1 MSPDLETS
9 GRSYPLIVAA
19 AILAIAMG
27 LGLNQV
33 GKGFASRAGE
43 GISVTGSARV
53 EATAD
58 KAVWPLNAEQVAPT
72 QSAAVAK
79 VNVAVD
85 AVTKYLK
92 DGGIPESAIEFG
104 SVSAYPQEEYV
115 NGNSTGR
122 VLNYRASRTVTV
134 RTSDVQLV
142 SKLSNGIGALLST
155 GVSVSNYGPQYYLS
169 KLSDLRPELLKKA
182 MKDARVRADAIVSAT
197 GGKVGSVQSVRSG
210 PFQVTS
216 PDAMDTS
223 AGGYYDTSTIDKT
236 ITSTVTVMFSVK
248 S

>member
-1 MSPDLETS
+1 MTPDLES
-9 GRSYPLIVAA
+9 ANKSYPLIIAA

-33 GKGFASRAGE
+33 GKGFASRAGQ

-53 EATAD
+53 DATAD
-58 KAVWPLNAEQVAPT
+58 KAVWPLNAEQIAPT
-72 QSAAVAK
+72 QNAAVAK
-79 VNVAVD
+79 VNSAVE
-85 AVTKYLK
+85 AVTKYLT
-92 DGGIPESAIEFG
+92 DGGIPNSAIQYG

-122 VLNYRASRTVTV
+122 ILNYRASRTITV
-134 RTSDVQLV
+134 RTEDVELV

-155 GVSVSNYGPQYYLS
+155 GVNVSNYGPQYYIS
-169 KLSDLRPELLKKA
+169 KLNELRPELLKEA

-197 GGKVGSVQSVRSG
+197 GGKVGSAQSVRSG

-216 PDAMDTS
+216 PDAVDTS